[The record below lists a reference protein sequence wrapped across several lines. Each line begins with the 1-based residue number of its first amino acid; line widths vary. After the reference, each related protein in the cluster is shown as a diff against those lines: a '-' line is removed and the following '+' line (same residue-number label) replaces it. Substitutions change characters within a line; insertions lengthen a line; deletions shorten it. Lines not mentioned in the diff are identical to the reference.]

1 MAETHP
7 QASRRFDLRYDLVSN
22 LVYRAYDFHLAY
34 LALSRELERTLLEN
48 HKRNAA
54 KAAGGDAAKGA
65 PLPFRLSKGQPAPQW
80 PRYFLLSHTI
90 ELALKAFLAIH
101 GKTAKELRKEF
112 GHDLIKLLKEAMNCG
127 LVIGDRVRGD
137 IGLLENVHNNHWAR
151 YPTKDNEKHYI
162 TPLVG
167 VEEFEKT
174 ASELLAQVG
183 KALEAL

>member
-1 MAETHP
+1 MAETHL
-7 QASRRFDLRYDLVSN
+7 QVSRRRFDLRYDLVSN

-34 LALSRELERTLLEN
+34 LVLSRELERTLAEN

-54 KAAGGDAAKGA
+54 KAAKGA
-65 PLPFRLSKGQPAPQW
+65 PLAFRLSKGQPAPQW

-101 GKTAKELRKEF
+101 GKTAKELRKDF
-112 GHDLIKLLKEAMNCG
+112 GHDLIRLLKEAIKCG
-127 LVIGDRVRGD
+127 LVVGDKVRGD
-137 IGLLENVHNNHWAR
+137 IALLENVHNNHWAR
-151 YPTKDNEKHYI
+151 YPTDDNEKHYI

-174 ASELLAQVG
+174 ASELLEQVG